1 MFFLLD
7 WYMPFNW
14 LHTNSE
20 IMSFVYSAP
29 TGRQVLLENGFSS
42 SCFKYFA
49 PNFCVWNI
57 CHPVTFAQWLWF
69 QPFPNVCWSPSWS
82 WMLFLSDLDSLAR
95 PSLIE
100 YVSIEV
106 LKGFFFWPSF
116 GGSYWERFKKFV
128 NKQEEL
134 LGVQGILSEWKTK
147 VLVFCLEDLLS
158 HHLTCLFSI
167 FCFCS
172 LSLQFLSLVGKKL
185 YVSSVFFE
193 LNSSNGAIYWSIVLH
208 LLYSSSEIIAPP

>member
-1 MFFLLD
+1 MFVLLD

-14 LHTNSE
+14 LLTNSE
-20 IMSFVYSAP
+20 IMSLVYSAP
-29 TGRQVLLENGFSS
+29 TGGQVLLETSFSS
-42 SCFKYFA
+42 SCFKFFA
-49 PNFCVWNI
+49 PKFCVWNI
-57 CHPVTFAQWLWF
+57 CHPVTFAQWLRF

-106 LKGFFFWPSF
+106 LKGFFFWPIF
-116 GGSYWERFKKFV
+116 GRSYWERFKMFV

-147 VLVFCLEDLLS
+147 SSCFLFRGPVVSPSYIPPLNLLF
-158 HHLTCLFSI
+158 LFFVI
-167 FCFCS
+167 
-172 LSLQFLSLVGKKL
+172 V
-185 YVSSVFFE
+185 VSFF
-193 LNSSNGAIYWSIVLH
+193 GG
-208 LLYSSSEIIAPP
+208 